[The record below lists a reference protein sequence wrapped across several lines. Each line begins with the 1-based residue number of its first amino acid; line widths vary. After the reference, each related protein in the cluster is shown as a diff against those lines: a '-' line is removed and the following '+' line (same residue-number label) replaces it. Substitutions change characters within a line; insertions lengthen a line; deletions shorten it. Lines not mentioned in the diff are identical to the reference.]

1 MQNIAGNPREPL
13 QLKSTT
19 RGLFRWKQFGRAK
32 GDFRY
37 CKESSQEEF
46 ALRKYKTVEK
56 LKDQPAPNFRIR
68 KSYPQKSKIWNQSDS

>member
-1 MQNIAGNPREPL
+1 MEAVWESKGGFQIL
-13 QLKSTT
+13 Q
-19 RGLFRWKQFGRAK
+19 G
-32 GDFRY
+32 
-37 CKESSQEEF
+37 SSQEEF